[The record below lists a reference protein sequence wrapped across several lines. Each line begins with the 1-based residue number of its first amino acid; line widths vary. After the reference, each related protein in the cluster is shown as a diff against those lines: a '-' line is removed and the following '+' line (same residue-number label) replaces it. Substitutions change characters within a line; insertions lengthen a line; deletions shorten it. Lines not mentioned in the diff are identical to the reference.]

1 MLQIIDIPGHER
13 LRYKYFDQYKNT
25 TKIVAYVIDSITI
38 QKEIRDVAEF
48 LYNILTDPVI
58 LKNST
63 RIIIICNKQDLPL
76 AKRCNAIKSILER
89 EL

>member
-1 MLQIIDIPGHER
+1 MIDIPGHER
-13 LRYKYFDQYKNT
+13 LRYKYFDQYKSSA
-25 TKIVAYVIDSITI
+25 KVVAYVIDSITI

-58 LKNST
+58 LRNST
-63 RIIIICNKQDLPL
+63 HVAVICNKQDLPL
-76 AKRCNAIKSILER
+76 AKGCNAIKSILER

>member
-1 MLQIIDIPGHER
+1 MDLPGHER

-25 TKIVAYVIDSITI
+25 TKLVAYVIDSVTI
-38 QKEIRDVAEF
+38 QKEIRDVAEY

-58 LKNST
+58 LKNAT
-63 RIIIICNKQDLPL
+63 QVAVVCNKQDLPL
-76 AKRCNAIKSILER
+76 AKGCNAIKSILER